1 MTTVFASEGA
11 GLVSLLYDTSGL
23 LAKKIPWLPF
33 FFFFFPFFHLQCLA
47 ICFLPVLL
55 MLVFMQTHGETD

>member
-1 MTTVFASEGA
+1 MTTVFASEVA

-23 LAKKIPWLPF
+23 LAKKIPWLSL
-33 FFFFFPFFHLQCLA
+33 FFFPFFPLQCLA
-47 ICFLPVLL
+47 ICVLPVLL

>member
-23 LAKKIPWLPF
+23 LAKKIPWLSF
-33 FFFFFPFFHLQCLA
+33 FFFSLLSSAVFSYLFPPCVANASVHA
-47 ICFLPVLL
+47 D
-55 MLVFMQTHGETD
+55 TW

>member
-1 MTTVFASEGA
+1 MFASEGA

-33 FFFFFPFFHLQCLA
+33 FFSFFFS
-47 ICFLPVLL
+47 FLSSA
-55 MLVFMQTHGETD
+55 VFSYLFPPCVANASVHADTW